1 MGFIALMYGGI
12 VYAAF
17 FISFLYLAGFV
28 GGDALAFLGL
38 PLTVDAGGPVA
49 SSNGMAALINI
60 GLLTLFGL
68 QHTIMARPS
77 FKKAWTQVV
86 PKSVERSTYV
96 LFTTIVLVL
105 LFYQWRPMTDVIW
118 NVEPGLWYTV
128 LLGLFLL
135 GYLLV
140 LVTTFLINHFELF
153 GLMQVW
159 YRFQGKD
166 LPEPKFVTPV
176 FYKSIRHPL
185 YLGWITFFWATPIMT
200 AGHLLFAAIWTIYIF
215 IAVGYEERDMVQLF
229 GDRYRDY
236 MAKVPMIIPFG
247 SRKD

>member
-1 MGFIALMYGGI
+1 MYGGI